1 MDQRAEEVQ
10 KSRQWLLY
18 LIAWRGENLDPK
30 HIRKNILE
38 YLVVE
43 KLVERK
49 GVGYVATNAGHGLLS
64 PKARKA
70 LTRPQNFDDLPP
82 AEQWAI
88 DDRLGLL
95 DWDGA

>member
-1 MDQRAEEVQ
+1 MDQRAEEVP
-10 KSRQWLLY
+10 KLRQRLLY

-30 HIRKNILE
+30 YIRKNILE

-49 GVGYVATNAGHGLLS
+49 GVGYVATDVGQALLS
-64 PKARKA
+64 EKAKKA
-70 LTRPQNFDDLPP
+70 LERPLNYNSLQP

-88 DDRLGLL
+88 DDRLDLL
-95 DWDGA
+95 DWDGT